1 MKSDEEIGRELPR
14 IIDFIHRY
22 VLPGEQVVVPV
33 QLSMRVLRF
42 LVLSF
47 PSQEGWILMWWHGC
61 VRWRWAGNV

>member
-33 QLSMRVLRF
+33 SG
-42 LVLSF
+42 
-47 PSQEGWILMWWHGC
+47 EGWILMWWHGC

>member
-14 IIDFIHRY
+14 IIDFIRRY
-22 VLPGEQVVVPV
+22 
-33 QLSMRVLRF
+33 
-42 LVLSF
+42 VLSF

>member
-33 QLSMRVLRF
+33 SGGLDSDVVARLCTLALGRERVRLF
-42 LVLSF
+42 
-47 PSQEGWILMWWHGC
+47 I
-61 VRWRWAGNV
+61 VRQPCM